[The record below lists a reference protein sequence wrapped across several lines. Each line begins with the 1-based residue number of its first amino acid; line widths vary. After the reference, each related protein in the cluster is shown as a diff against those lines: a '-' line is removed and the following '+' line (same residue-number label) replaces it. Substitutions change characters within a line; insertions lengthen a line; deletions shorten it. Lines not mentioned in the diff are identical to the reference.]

1 MINKK
6 VTDALNEQ
14 INAEMWSAYLY
25 LSMSAYFQSN
35 NLAGFAN
42 WMRIQY
48 QEEMSHALKF
58 FDYVT
63 ERGGKVE
70 LKPIAEVKTE
80 WKNAI
85 EVFKETLVHEQKV
98 TSLINNL
105 VNIAIE
111 EKDHASNNFLQW
123 YVSEQVEE
131 ESNVDKLLGELI
143 LVDGNGHG
151 MLLLD
156 RELAT
161 RVFIDPTKTI

>member
-85 EVFKETLVHEQKV
+85 EVFKETLLHEQKV